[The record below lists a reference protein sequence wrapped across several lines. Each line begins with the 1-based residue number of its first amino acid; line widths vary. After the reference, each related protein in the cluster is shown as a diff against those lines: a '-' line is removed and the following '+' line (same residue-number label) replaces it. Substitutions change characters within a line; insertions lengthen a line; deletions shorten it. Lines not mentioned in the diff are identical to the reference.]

1 MPVSKLSDSGTANGS
16 KKKYQSFLAGNSP
29 QTPDAWDSI
38 STTTLSASQTAITF
52 SIPQTYGHLR
62 FHILA
67 KTTDTASST
76 VDNLTMVFNSDTGSN
91 YTRQY
96 NVVNDK
102 GATPAVG
109 STTSQSAAYCGIV
122 PRSHTNLAN
131 QFGISIIDIF
141 DYQMLN
147 KYKTWKSFQSFDCNL
162 SGPASLGQQGGAWM
176 NTAAITSVSFTAP
189 NGNFASG
196 SVFALYGL
204 KG

>member
-1 MPVSKLSDSGTANGS
+1 MPVSKLSDSGTATGS
-16 KKKYQSFLAGNSP
+16 KKKYQSFLAGNAA

-38 STTTLSASQTAITF
+38 STTTLSASQTTITF

-67 KTTDTASST
+67 KTTDTVSST
-76 VDNLTMVFNSDTGSN
+76 VDNLTMNFNSDTGAN

-96 NVVNDK
+96 NIVNDK
-102 GATPAVG
+102 AATPSVG
-109 STTSQSAAYCGIV
+109 SSIGNTVAYCGIV

-131 QFGISIIDIF
+131 QFGLSIIDIF

-147 KYKTWKSFQSFDCNL
+147 KYKTWKSFQSFDYN
-162 SGPASLGQQGGAWM
+162 SSSPASLGQQGGAWM